1 MSITHSV
8 ILNLEFLECKLFV
21 ACRMEE
27 LIILHYGN
35 FTILGKRVK
44 EYTQQMGCS
53 NWVADQA
60 LCYKLFLDE
69 M

>member
-1 MSITHSV
+1 M
-8 ILNLEFLECKLFV
+8 K
-21 ACRMEE
+21 E

-53 NWVADQA
+53 NWAADQGFPDD
-60 LCYKLFLDE
+60 YIYISIKRV
-69 M
+69 